1 MTRPTNKETPDYFP
15 THDAEGAGLAAPFAV
30 GCGAADAEYTW
41 HDLMA
46 SSPLTASYAI
56 SLFLRVVSVP
66 RDLQETSSVSYLR
79 ARNVI
84 WTAATCRKAGVK
96 PNTLAEVPLLGET
109 NTWPCLRVCV
119 CTDTHFWNEWSVR
132 HEPRQ
137 TKWDPMDL
145 SSVPH
150 WSSAASHQQQNLPD
164 AGLVGQGAL
173 GSS

>member
-1 MTRPTNKETPDYFP
+1 MTRPTNKEIPDYFP
-15 THDAEGAGLAAPFAV
+15 LHDAEGAGLAAPFAV
-30 GCGAADAEYTW
+30 GCRAADAEYTW

-56 SLFLRVVSVP
+56 SWFLRVVSVP

-109 NTWPCLRVCV
+109 NTWTCLRVCV
-119 CTDTHFWNEWSVR
+119 HR
-132 HEPRQ
+132 HTLLERMICKAWAPLDP
-137 TKWDPMDL
+137 WDPMDL